1 MLGIDHHITL
11 PYCPWSNGSVEVVGK
26 DLLWTLRALCS
37 EFEANVDEWD
47 LLLPLAEFAINH
59 RRRPLLGG
67 RSSVEIMTGREPR
80 TTMDPAI
87 WSGPSMKLV
96 TEMRLPAERADE
108 YVADLAASLERMHE
122 RVRDQAEH
130 DRRIQALREAGRD
143 HPMRFS
149 PGDYVML
156 SAEAG

>member
-1 MLGIDHHITL
+1 
-11 PYCPWSNGSVEVVGK
+11 
-26 DLLWTLRALCS
+26 
-37 EFEANVDEWD
+37 
-47 LLLPLAEFAINH
+47 
-59 RRRPLLGG
+59 
-67 RSSVEIMTGREPR
+67 
-80 TTMDPAI
+80 
-87 WSGPSMKLV
+87 MKLV

-108 YVADLAASLERMHE
+108 YVADLAESLARMHE

-156 SAEAG
+156 SAEDNQANRQRHSKAMVKYQGPYEVLGLVDGAPSKIRVRLVGDDHV